1 MVVTIYFV
9 FVGLMRNLEFLRSL
23 SKNSMSQLGHREKL
37 EPGNQ
42 VDEISAS
49 KNSMSQQGHKE
60 KWDQADEIMFF
71 CSLLI
76 IIRARIILQQ

>member
-9 FVGLMRNLEFLRSL
+9 CGGLMRNLEFLRSP
-23 SKNSMSQLGHREKL
+23 SKNSMSQLGHKEKL

-42 VDEISAS
+42 VDEISPS
-49 KNSMSQQGHKE
+49 KNSMPQQGHKE

-71 CSLLI
+71 CYLPI
-76 IIRARIILQQ
+76 IMRARIILQQ